1 MNSLQTRVHQLLA
14 GAWRRRYSIVLPIL
28 ILPIFA
34 IALSAMSTKNYSSH
48 TSMLIQ
54 ETAKLNPFLEDLA
67 VSAMLKERIGALKTL
82 LHSRHILTAV
92 AFDRGLVDEQTLP
105 AQHDQV
111 IKQLS
116 NSLTI
121 AMLGKDFIRIDYIS
135 HTPLGMKE
143 MLASVSEQFVEQVL
157 APQRSSMTSS
167 SQFLFEHLEKRQ
179 QELDRAE
186 KAMAEFIDSHANDL
200 PDLHL
205 TNIDRLSK
213 LKQRLS
219 EREAEMAGA
228 SRSLGNI
235 NQQLSKTN
243 PVLAIIEQKMI
254 TSQAEIF
261 SLRGRYTER
270 HSAVLSA
277 QKKLK
282 RLQQEHQVQ
291 LNKSNQNGQTDVS
304 IDKLWAIGS
313 QYKLSENINK
323 TPLLISQLESMQA
336 TGSRVEGLKEEVNS
350 LKKIIAALEMST
362 SGYGKNAS
370 QLSKL
375 QRELTIKRDLY
386 DDILLRYEKANI
398 SASLGVFEHDKRVKI
413 IDRPFTPTSPNNHSL
428 ALFIISGVIAGLLL
442 GCGLAIILELSD
454 NSLRSSA
461 QLEVITGVPVISRI
475 PYFAPTFEIMENTFN
490 ADILGEQR

>member
-1 MNSLQTRVHQLLA
+1 MNSLHIRIHQILA
-14 GAWRRRYSIVLPIL
+14 GAWRRRHSIVLPII
-28 ILPIFA
+28 ILPIVA
-34 IALSAMSTKNYSSH
+34 IAFSLMSTKNYSSH

-92 AFDRGLVDEQTLP
+92 ALDRGLVDQQTSP
-105 AQHDQV
+105 EQHDQV
-111 IKQLS
+111 IQELS
-116 NSLTI
+116 NALTI
-121 AMLGKDFIRIDYIS
+121 AMLGKDFIRIDYAS
-135 HTPLGMKE
+135 DTPFGMKE
-143 MLASVSEQFVEQVL
+143 MLASISEQFVEQVL
-157 APQRSSMTSS
+157 APERSSMTSS
-167 SQFLFEHLEKRQ
+167 SQFLLEHLEKRQ

-200 PDLHL
+200 PELHL
-205 TNIDRLSK
+205 TNINRLSK

-254 TSQAEIF
+254 ASQADLV

-270 HSAVLSA
+270 HSAVISA
-277 QKKLK
+277 IRNLK
-282 RLQQEHQVQ
+282 RLQQEHQVE
-291 LNKSNQNGQTDVS
+291 LNKSTRNDQENPNNIDS

-313 QYKLSENINK
+313 QYKLSEDVNK
-323 TPLLISQLESMQA
+323 TPLLISQLENMQA
-336 TGSRVEGLKEEVNS
+336 TGSKVVGLKEEVNS
-350 LKKIIAALEMST
+350 LKKIINELENSML
-362 SGYGKNAS
+362 GYGKNAS

-375 QRELTIKRDLY
+375 ERELVIKRDLY

-413 IDRPFTPTSPNNHSL
+413 IDRPFTPLSPSNHPL
-428 ALFIISGVIAGLLL
+428 ILFIISGLIAGLLL

-454 NSLRSSA
+454 NSLRSNEK
-461 QLEVITGVPVISRI
+461 LEAITGVPVLSRI
-475 PYFAPTFEIMENTFN
+475 PLLYTHSRN
-490 ADILGEQR
+490 D